1 MEYRRLGRT
10 ELQVSAL
17 GFGAWE
23 IGWTRPEEG
32 DEVGRLLNRALDLGI
47 NFIDSSAAYRW
58 SEELIA
64 KYVGH
69 RRREFIFATKCGSG
83 RVLEPDGEWV
93 QTLDYS
99 AKAVE
104 PQIDRSLQ
112 RLKTDYLDIIQLHS
126 PSYEDVAFG
135 DGLEG
140 LKKAQAKG
148 KVRFISLSADGE
160 AAQKAIEIG
169 EYDTLQLTYN
179 ILEQEPAALIAAA
192 RQQNM
197 GIIIKNPI
205 ANALYEQP
213 RPTGDSAALW
223 DRAQT
228 LLTPDCIGDL
238 HRVEAALRWLLG
250 NRDVHTAIVG
260 TTNLRHLEA
269 NMAFAERGPLP
280 ATMLAEIQ
288 RRFALAAAATPPHQ

>member
-10 ELQVSAL
+10 GLEVSEL

-69 RRREFIFATKCGSG
+69 RRDEFFFATKCGSG
-83 RVLEPDGEWV
+83 RVLQPDGEWV

-99 AKAVE
+99 AKAIA

-112 RLKTDYLDIIQLHS
+112 RLKTDYIDIIQLHS
-126 PSYEDVAFG
+126 PGLDDVAFG

-140 LKKAQAKG
+140 LKRAQEQG
-148 KVRFISLSADGE
+148 KVRFISLSADGD
-160 AAQKAIEIG
+160 AARKAVEIG

-179 ILEQEPAALIAAA
+179 VLEQEPAEIIAAA
-192 RQQNM
+192 REKDM
-197 GIIIKNPI
+197 GIIVKVPI
-205 ANALYEQP
+205 ANALYEKP
-213 RPTGDSAALW
+213 RSEAGNTVLW

-228 LLTPDCIGDL
+228 ILSPECVGDL
-238 HRVEAALRWLLG
+238 PRVEAALRWLLCDE
-250 NRDVHTAIVG
+250 NVHTMIVG
-260 TTNLRHLEA
+260 TTNLDHFEA
-269 NMAFAERGPLP
+269 NVAAVERRRLSDE
-280 ATMLAEIQ
+280 MLADMKA
-288 RRFALAAAATPPHQ
+288 RFEQAVAGND

>member
-10 ELQVSAL
+10 GLQVSAL

-32 DEVGRLLNRALDLGI
+32 EEVGRLLNRALDLGI
-47 NFIDSSAAYRW
+47 NLIDSSAAYRW

-69 RRREFIFATKCGSG
+69 RRHEFVFATKCGSW
-83 RVLEPDGEWV
+83 RVQQPDGEWV

-99 AKAVE
+99 ARAIA

-140 LKKAQAKG
+140 LKKAQAQG

-160 AAQKAIEIG
+160 AAVKAIEIG
-169 EYDTLQLTYN
+169 GYDTLQLTCN
-179 ILEQEPAALIAAA
+179 ILDQEPAALITRA
-192 RQQNM
+192 RREQDM
-197 GIIIKNPI
+197 GIIVKEPI
-205 ANALYEQP
+205 AQALYDEP
-213 RPTGDSAALW
+213 RPEGGGAVLW
-223 DRAQT
+223 DRAQR
-228 LLTPDCIGDL
+228 LLAPDCIGEL
-238 HRVEAALRWLLG
+238 SRIEVALRWILG
-250 NRDVHTAIVG
+250 HNEVHSAIVG

-269 NMAFAERGPLP
+269 NVAAAERGPLP
-280 ATMLAEIQ
+280 EALRAEIQ
-288 RRFALAAAATPPHQ
+288 RRFAG

>member
-10 ELQVSAL
+10 GLQVSAL

-32 DEVGRLLNRALDLGI
+32 EEVGRLLNRALDLGI
-47 NFIDSSAAYRW
+47 NLIDSSAAYRW

-69 RRREFIFATKCGSG
+69 RRHEFIFATKCGSW
-83 RVLEPDGEWV
+83 RVQQPDGEWV

-99 AKAVE
+99 ARAIA

-140 LKKAQAKG
+140 LKKAQAQG

-160 AAQKAIEIG
+160 AAAKAIEIG
-169 EYDTLQLTYN
+169 GYDTLQLTCN
-179 ILEQEPAALIAAA
+179 ILDQEPAALIARA
-192 RQQNM
+192 RQEQDM
-197 GIIIKNPI
+197 GIIIKEPI
-205 ANALYEQP
+205 AQTLYDKP
-213 RPTGDSAALW
+213 RPEGGSAVLW
-223 DRAQT
+223 DRAQR
-228 LLTPDCIGDL
+228 LLSVDCIGAL
-238 HRVEAALRWLLG
+238 SRVEVALRWLLG
-250 NRDVHTAIVG
+250 NPEVHTAIVG

-269 NMAFAERGPLP
+269 NVAAAERGPLP
-280 ATMLAEIQ
+280 EALLAEIQ
-288 RRFALAAAATPPHQ
+288 RRFAG

>member
-10 ELQVSAL
+10 GLQVSAL

-32 DEVGRLLNRALDLGI
+32 EQVGRLLNRALDLGI
-47 NFIDSSAAYRW
+47 NLIDSSAAYRW

-69 RRREFIFATKCGSG
+69 RRHEFIFATKCGSW
-83 RVLEPDGEWV
+83 RVQQPDGEWV

-99 AKAVE
+99 ARAIA

-112 RLKTDYLDIIQLHS
+112 RLKTDYIDIIQLHS

-140 LKKAQAKG
+140 LKQAQAQG

-160 AAQKAIEIG
+160 AAAKAIEIG
-169 EYDTLQLTYN
+169 GYDTLQLTCN
-179 ILEQEPAALIAAA
+179 ILDQEPAALITRA
-192 RQQNM
+192 RQEQDL
-197 GIIIKNPI
+197 GIIIKEPI
-205 ANALYEQP
+205 AQTLYDKP
-213 RPTGDSAALW
+213 RPEGGSAVLW
-223 DRAQT
+223 DRAQR
-228 LLTPDCIGDL
+228 LLAPDCIGEL
-238 HRVEAALRWLLG
+238 SRIEVALRWILG
-250 NRDVHTAIVG
+250 NREVHSAIVG

-269 NMAFAERGPLP
+269 NVAAAERGALP
-280 ATMLAEIQ
+280 EALRAELQ
-288 RRFALAAAATPPHQ
+288 RRLAG